1 MVRVHS
7 SRNLSGDSRAGRNA
21 PASTGDEARNMNLT
35 GMVLRYGSHV
45 RICVQ
50 ETSGWQWEVGLGI
63 SGIERRT
70 INGRRAPDQDV
81 TSLRGGIPTS
91 ILNGTK
97 ENHEKLREILTG
109 IIRREASVNAI
120 HNRAKIV
127 GELPMKQRQYE
138 YDFGA
143 TNCEGFIIQVLQ
155 MAGFPVGESLDL
167 VGSFALRYKSNGEAY
182 GEAMPST
189 DNLR

>member
-7 SRNLSGDSRAGRNA
+7 SRNLNDKISSGRNT
-21 PASTGDEARNMNLT
+21 PGSIGDEVRNMNLT
-35 GMVLRYGSHV
+35 GMVLRYGNHV

-63 SGIERRT
+63 SGVERRT
-70 INGRRAPDQDV
+70 INGRRAPDQV
-81 TSLRGGIPTS
+81 ITSLRGGIPTS

-109 IIRREASVNAI
+109 IIRWEASVNAI

-127 GELPMKQRQYE
+127 GELPMKHRQYE

-155 MAGFPVGESLDL
+155 MARFPVGESLGL

-182 GEAMPST
+182 GVAMPST
-189 DNLR
+189 KNLT